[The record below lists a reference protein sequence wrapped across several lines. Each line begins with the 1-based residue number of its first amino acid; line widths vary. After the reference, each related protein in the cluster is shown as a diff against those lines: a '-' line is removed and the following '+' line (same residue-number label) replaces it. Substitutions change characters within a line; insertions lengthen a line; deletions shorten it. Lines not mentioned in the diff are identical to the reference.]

1 MVPDAPTV
9 HAKPREVNKDN
20 NNTDIVDE
28 KQDNYVQCITKV
40 GAIGLTSEDES
51 DKASPPP
58 STLEEHLSSSP
69 QEVPIPIST
78 NTATMTSTTTSMA
91 TMTSTT
97 TSMVTTTNNSIPV
110 ATLVT
115 TAQ

>member
-78 NTATMTSTTTSMA
+78 NTATMTSTTTSM
-91 TMTSTT
+91 
-97 TSMVTTTNNSIPV
+97 VTTTNNSIPV

>member
-1 MVPDAPTV
+1 MITPVHVPDAPTV
-9 HAKPREVNKDN
+9 TAKSREVNKDN

-28 KQDNYVQCITKV
+28 KQANYVQCITNV
-40 GAIGLTSEDES
+40 DELGPTNEEES

-58 STLEEHLSSSP
+58 STLEENLSISAH
-69 QEVPIPIST
+69 EVPINT
-78 NTATMTSTTTSMA
+78 NTA

-97 TSMVTTTNNSIPV
+97 TSMVTTTSNSIPV

-115 TAQ
+115 TA